1 MSALTAFIKK
11 EVMEMIRSGKGI
23 ILILIFAL
31 FGIMNPAIAKLT
43 PWMMETMADSL
54 KDTGLAVT
62 AVEVNAMTS
71 WTQFYKNAPM
81 AMIVFFLL
89 FGGIFTREYQ
99 KNTLVIMVT
108 KGLSRWKIVASKMS
122 VLIIMWTVC
131 YWMMFGI
138 TYGYNLYFWDNSGV
152 EYVVFAAFCLY
163 LLGIWMISLLFLGSA
178 FLNSGGAV
186 LGIAGGGFFLCYL
199 LSLLPCCS
207 KYLPTYLLNSQ
218 ILLTGSENWCEFL
231 PAIVVV
237 IMLGICFTVIAVV
250 GFNNKAL

>member
-1 MSALTAFIKK
+1 MRALTAFIQK
-11 EVMEMIRSGKGI
+11 EALEIIRSGKG
-23 ILILIFAL
+23 LLLVLIFIL

-54 KDTGLAVT
+54 KDTGLAVK

-81 AMIVFFLL
+81 AMIIFVLL

-108 KGLSRWKIVASKMS
+108 KGLSRWKIVVSKMS

-138 TYGYNLYFWDNSGV
+138 TYGYNLYFWDNNGV
-152 EYVVFAAFCLY
+152 RHILFSAFCLY
-163 LLGIWMISLLFLGSA
+163 MTGIWLISLLILGSA

-186 LGIAGGGFFLCYL
+186 LGIVGGGVFLCYL
-199 LSLLPCCS
+199 LSLLPDCS

-218 ILLTGSENWCEFL
+218 ILLTGSESCCEFL
-231 PAIVVV
+231 PAVVM
-237 IMLGICFTVIAVV
+237 IIILSICFTVVAVV
-250 GFNNKAL
+250 TFNKKAL